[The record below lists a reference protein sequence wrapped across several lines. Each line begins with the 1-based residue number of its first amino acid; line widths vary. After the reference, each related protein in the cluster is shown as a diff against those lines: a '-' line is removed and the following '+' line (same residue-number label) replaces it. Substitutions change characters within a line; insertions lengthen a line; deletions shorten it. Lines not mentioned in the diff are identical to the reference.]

1 MCIAIS
7 KKPYTK
13 SSAGIVKMRQPVL
26 CPGWYQTIWSVMEAA
41 SLWMKG
47 FSQNERPVRTPLE
60 ITNGTNK
67 TKKANHKSAMNG
79 LALRC
84 AHTSH
89 ARVNSD
95 VKEM

>member
-1 MCIAIS
+1 M
-7 KKPYTK
+7 
-13 SSAGIVKMRQPVL
+13 
-26 CPGWYQTIWSVMEAA
+26 
-41 SLWMKG
+41 
-47 FSQNERPVRTPLE
+47 E

-84 AHTSH
+84 AHTS
-89 ARVNSD
+89 RQGNGD